1 MKKQTDDMFGE
12 AFIDALVYGVGIIRI
27 VNTLGGTRM
36 SHVPREEFM
45 EFGEHLKHIAQ
56 NTKDFTDKPDKM

>member
-1 MKKQTDDMFGE
+1 MKQTDDMFDE
-12 AFIDALVYGVGIIRI
+12 AWTDALLYGVGIIRI
-27 VNTLGGTRM
+27 MNTQEGMRM

-45 EFGEHLKHIAQ
+45 ELGEHLKYIAQ